1 MPVGFVGGEGPYGML
16 GHIALRLLK
25 LKPLRIGQG
34 AMAAP
39 GYRPRE
45 YDAGAFKN
53 LATKK
58 PTARMS
64 WIPRF
69 CQPQTTDSCGGKS
82 SVKSLLQHLDVSF
95 E

>member
-1 MPVGFVGGEGPYGML
+1 ML

-25 LKPLRIGQG
+25 LKPLRIGRG

-53 LATKK
+53 LAIKAHRPHWLNTEVL
-58 PTARMS
+58 PA
-64 WIPRF
+64 
-69 CQPQTTDSCGGKS
+69 TTPPYLRWQIFG
-82 SVKSLLQHLDVSF
+82 
-95 E
+95 